1 MFNFMKMK
9 KITILALMLSMMIAC
24 AKEEEPHSNPMGPTG
39 PTGLTEEIYYEEVGE
54 VESIG
59 LMEHYEL
66 LIQDVTA
73 DNAEENAEANAAFL
87 EYLQEQLATAEEY
100 TQECIDQSGANWSEG
115 SDGETDKNRL
125 LGYEYATIRY
135 KSIDHKG
142 NPIILS
148 TLVVWPYNII
158 FSNPDPNNVII
169 GCHVTIG
176 SNAERPTNY
185 SKQTVMS
192 DIGMLACCAK
202 SNNIGTSGIG
212 SSAYEN
218 LVIIPDYQG
227 FGATHGD
234 VHPYLSQDLTARQVL
249 DGVRAGIA
257 YYTKKKGTLEKDW
270 RSVSTG
276 YSQGGSVAMAVHRYI
291 ERNNLENEFNFAGS
305 VCGSGPYDPIA
316 TIKTYLNTDYTYMPV
331 AAAMMLYSMV
341 ETNPRLMGK
350 YKVGDFLSKKF
361 IDSGIIDLIKSK
373 TLNTDQIQE
382 ELLEYSAKFNNGA
395 EEFCMERKDKKDEYF
410 YPYRKDTKDKHEW
423 ADGYI
428 KTARANTHDLL
439 EYYTNSYF
447 WTGGVGING
456 DYTAAKA
463 LYAALEDNILYR
475 NWNPAHPIFLYH
487 TEDDE
492 VVVIDNY
499 HNCMKAW
506 KDSNMVKGTIYKGN
520 TKTHV
525 SYGSYFYM
533 LHCGEGIKAIFDNK
547 VDKYPHSRIDR
558 GDI

>member
-9 KITILALMLSMMIAC
+9 KIAILAVMLSMMMAC
-24 AKEEEPHSNPMGPTG
+24 TKEVDTPSGATVPTG
-39 PTGLTEEIYYEEVGE
+39 PTGLTEEVYYEEVGE

-59 LMEHYEL
+59 LVEHYEL
-66 LIQDVTA
+66 LIQEVTA

-115 SDGETDKNRL
+115 SDGETGKDRL

-135 KSIDHKG
+135 RSIDHKG
-142 NPIILS
+142 NPITLS
-148 TLVVWPYNII
+148 TLVVWPYNLI
-158 FSNPDPNNVII
+158 FSNPDPNNVVI

-185 SKQTVMS
+185 SKQSVKS
-192 DIGMLACCAK
+192 DVGMLACCAK
-202 SNNIGTSGIG
+202 SNSIGTSGIF

-227 FGATHGD
+227 YGSTHGE

-249 DGVRAGIA
+249 DGVRAGIE

-291 ERNNLENEFNFAGS
+291 EKNNLEKEFNFAGS

-316 TIKTYLNTDYTYMPV
+316 TIKSYLNTGYTYMPV

-350 YKVGDFLSKKF
+350 YKVEDFLSQEF
-361 IDSGIIDLIKSK
+361 SNSGIIDLIKSK
-373 TLNTDQIQE
+373 TLNTDQIQDK
-382 ELLEYSAKFNNGA
+382 LLEYSAQFNSDDK
-395 EEFCMERKDKKDEYF
+395 EFCMERKEQNKGYF
-410 YPYRKDTKDKHEW
+410 YPYRKDTKDKYNW
-423 ADGYI
+423 AAGYI
-428 KTARANTHDLL
+428 GTARANTHDLL
-439 EYYTNSYF
+439 EYYTNFYL
-447 WTGGVGING
+447 WDGGVSVNG

-463 LYAALEDNILYR
+463 LYAALEDNILDR

-487 TEDDE
+487 TEEDE
-492 VVVIDNY
+492 VVVVDNY
-499 HNCMKAW
+499 HKCMNAW
-506 KDSNMVKGTIYKGN
+506 KDSNMVKGTIYKGS

-547 VDKYPHSRIDR
+547 VDTYPHSRIDR
-558 GDI
+558 GNL